1 MTIIHNF
8 LGECPRCSHPSAI
21 EKMSSTSSFCM
32 TIEEDVGNPL
42 LVQCCNCHSLAWHS
56 EIKLIDKDINDS
68 DYWWLEASIEEYKKV
83 LEDNQVNN
91 KQLSKVQRQ
100 YLELLIAS
108 REKWKRR
115 DILDD
120 RAEGCLR
127 GLAYAD
133 IYGGTSSMAL
143 LVFESLIENK
153 NIGKDKVDIDD
164 IGRRYLDWYN
174 KHAVDTGVVND
185 MVFDLVNDGT
195 TFEEASKQVD
205 MNLHSMTASSRP
217 ACRSLPIS
225 IYLAGMINK
234 NPDMWKDSGSDKIFE
249 NFIDKETK
257 LTHRHLHASQISKAV
272 NKICLCLMLDYSL
285 DESIKEGGYY
295 LSTKTKM
302 SLGLTNN
309 PIEVSRRD
317 LKNSGYADDVL
328 ISAIWFIRN
337 TNSFDD
343 AVKESL
349 ELKGQSNYCSVLVG
363 AIGGTLYGY
372 RDIKGSIGESSI
384 FECYHAQ
391 HLTSGL

>member
-1 MTIIHNF
+1 
-8 LGECPRCSHPSAI
+8 
-21 EKMSSTSSFCM
+21 
-32 TIEEDVGNPL
+32 
-42 LVQCCNCHSLAWHS
+42 
-56 EIKLIDKDINDS
+56 
-68 DYWWLEASIEEYKKV
+68 
-83 LEDNQVNN
+83 
-91 KQLSKVQRQ
+91 
-100 YLELLIAS
+100 
-108 REKWKRR
+108 
-115 DILDD
+115 
-120 RAEGCLR
+120 
-127 GLAYAD
+127 
-133 IYGGTSSMAL
+133 
-143 LVFESLIENK
+143 
-153 NIGKDKVDIDD
+153 
-164 IGRRYLDWYN
+164 
-174 KHAVDTGVVND
+174 
-185 MVFDLVNDGT
+185 
-195 TFEEASKQVD
+195 
-205 MNLHSMTASSRP
+205 
-217 ACRSLPIS
+217 
-225 IYLAGMINK
+225 MINK